1 MNNDTIPPYV
11 LENMGLKTTRQ
22 FKSRKRKE
30 LREIKNT
37 LAKYHQGCAYCP
49 GYENEITKLGKILKR
64 LEELQSIKE
73 WGN

>member
-1 MNNDTIPPYV
+1 MKTEPIPPYV

-30 LREIKNT
+30 LREIKK
-37 LAKYHQGCAYCP
+37 AISEYHRGCAYCP
-49 GYENEITKLGKILKR
+49 CYDEIAELDKLLDKIQSM
-64 LEELQSIKE
+64 QSIKE